1 MVSEEKLVDY
11 LKRVAADLHDTRQR
25 LHEVE
30 GRQHEPVAVVG
41 MACRYPGGVR
51 SPEDLWEL
59 VAAGR
64 DAVGGFPTGRG
75 WDLTGLFHD
84 DPDHPGTSYARE
96 GGFLHDADLFD
107 AEFFGISPREAWAM
121 DPQQRLSLEVSWE
134 LLERAGIDPAGLKGS
149 QTGVYVGTALT
160 GYVSQPN
167 PLPEAAE
174 GYLGTGNAPSVIS
187 GRVAYAFGLE
197 GPTMTVDTACS
208 SSLVAVHLAMQALRQ
223 GECKL
228 AIAGGVTVMTNPNMF
243 TEFSRQRG
251 LARDGRCKAFAAAAD
266 GTGWGEGVGLILLER
281 LADAQRNGRRILAVL
296 RGSAVNQDGA
306 SNGLTAPNGPSQRRV
321 IRQALANARLT
332 PSDVDVVEAHGT
344 GTTLG
349 DPIEAQAIIATYGQ
363 GRSDDRPLWLGSVKS
378 NIGHTQGA
386 AGVAGIIK
394 IAMAMRHGELPA
406 TLHVDA
412 PTPHV
417 DWEAG
422 GTRLLTEPQPWKVN
436 GKPRRAGISSF
447 GASGTNAHVVIEE
460 APEAEEAAVPA
471 PYDGAVLP
479 WILSGRSEVAVRA
492 QAASLAA
499 AVEDSDPLSVGWSL
513 LTSRSTLDWRA
524 VVVGAGREELLAGLD
539 SVVVPGRVVA
549 GDRGPVLVFPGQ
561 GSQWLG
567 MGVELLDQSPVFAAR
582 MVECGRALSSYVD
595 WSLVE

>member
-1 MVSEEKLVDY
+1 M
-11 LKRVAADLHDTRQR
+11 
-25 LHEVE
+25 
-30 GRQHEPVAVVG
+30 
-41 MACRYPGGVR
+41 
-51 SPEDLWEL
+51 
-59 VAAGR
+59 
-64 DAVGGFPTGRG
+64 
-75 WDLTGLFHD
+75 
-84 DPDHPGTSYARE
+84 
-96 GGFLHDADLFD
+96 
-107 AEFFGISPREAWAM
+107 
-121 DPQQRLSLEVSWE
+121 
-134 LLERAGIDPAGLKGS
+134 
-149 QTGVYVGTALT
+149 
-160 GYVSQPN
+160 
-167 PLPEAAE
+167 
-174 GYLGTGNAPSVIS
+174 
-187 GRVAYAFGLE
+187 
-197 GPTMTVDTACS
+197 
-208 SSLVAVHLAMQALRQ
+208 
-223 GECKL
+223 
-228 AIAGGVTVMTNPNMF
+228 
-243 TEFSRQRG
+243 
-251 LARDGRCKAFAAAAD
+251 
-266 GTGWGEGVGLILLER
+266 
-281 LADAQRNGRRILAVL
+281 
-296 RGSAVNQDGA
+296 
-306 SNGLTAPNGPSQRRV
+306 
-321 IRQALANARLT
+321 
-332 PSDVDVVEAHGT
+332 DVVEAHGT

-595 WSLVE
+595 WSLVEVLRGGERLDRVDVVQPVLWAVMVSLAEVWRSYGVTPAAVVGHSQGRSRRRVWPVRCPWMTGRGWWRCGVGRCGRLRVVGRWRRWRFRRRKPLGCWPTFPRWVWRR